1 MSGRILT
8 LALLGL
14 SSILLGISSV
24 QAAEFYRIP
33 LPADAR
39 EQARLEQKLPAVL
52 HYYSQLSAAELA
64 TFYQQQLGQ
73 PIQQKQHQQQLQL
86 YFQRNSEQIR
96 VVIAEQQGWRD
107 VSLMVEKR

>member
-1 MSGRILT
+1 MSGRNLSWVQ
-8 LALLGL
+8 LGL
-14 SSILLGISSV
+14 SGILLSISAA
-24 QAAEFYRIP
+24 QATEFYHIP

-52 HYYSQLSAAELA
+52 HYYSKLSTAEL
-64 TFYQQQLGQ
+64 TSFYQQQLGQ
-73 PIQQKQHQQQLQL
+73 ATQHKQHLHQLQL
-86 YFQRNSEQIR
+86 YFQRNDEHIR